1 MRHMTEARFAPGVAG
16 LLLALIITVGV
27 YWPGLQG
34 AYVFD
39 DFPNIVNNEALHLE
53 HFAPADLSRA
63 ALSSPS
69 SEFKRPLASLSFAF
83 NHLATGLD
91 PFWMKLTN
99 LVIHL
104 LNGALIFLLS
114 ARLLKFATGNAEPKR
129 ADATA
134 ALVAAAWLLLPI
146 NLTAVL
152 YVVQRMESLAHLFVL
167 LGLLGYL
174 AGRQRMLAGRP
185 GLLICIASL
194 IIPTALGALVKEAAV
209 ILPFYAF
216 CMEGLLFGFRTGNGR
231 DKRLVALSFI
241 VLFLP
246 LAVGLAWLLPSVLNP
261 ATWAA
266 RDFTL
271 ATRLMSEAR
280 IIAGYIPWTL
290 LPNPEW
296 LSFYHDDFAASQG
309 LLSPPTTLGGALL
322 LAALTLLAWVVR
334 FRAPLVSL
342 GWAFYL
348 GGHLLTGTILPLDLI
363 YEHRNYFP
371 SFGLL
376 LIVIPVLAVPR
387 ASMLA
392 LPRYALLGALLL
404 ASASVTAMTAHSWGE
419 PLRLAKE
426 LAARNPESPRAQYE
440 LGLTYVVYSRYQP
453 DSPFITLARDQL
465 EVAAGLPRASILP
478 EQALIMMSAK
488 TGLPQ
493 KEAWWDGMIAKLSW
507 KKPSVDDVGAI
518 LSLAQCS
525 YEPNCPLPAG
535 RMLDVFLAALDHP
548 HPSPRLLAG
557 YATYAWNALGD
568 QTLARTLAEAAVEG
582 APREPAFRVTLVQ
595 ILLATRSLDDARSAL
610 GELKALDAGGRLNP
624 EIAPLERR
632 LLELEIEELPVP
644 R

>member
-1 MRHMTEARFAPGVAG
+1 MRQMTETRFAPGTAG
-16 LLLALIITVGV
+16 LVLALIVTIGV
-27 YWPGLQG
+27 YWSGLQG

-53 HFAPADLSRA
+53 RFTMADLSRA
-63 ALSSPS
+63 ALSSPA

-83 NHLATGLD
+83 NHLASGLD

-104 LNGALIFLLS
+104 LNGGLIFLLS
-114 ARLLKFATGNAEPKR
+114 ARLLRLTGKTDPRWAG
-129 ADATA
+129 ATA

-174 AGRQRMLAGRP
+174 AGRQRMRSGQS

-194 IIPTALGALVKEAAV
+194 TVPTALGVLVKEPAV
-209 ILPFYAF
+209 MLPFYAF
-216 CMEGLLFGFRTGNGR
+216 CMEGLLFGFRTDNDNAR
-231 DKRLVALSFI
+231 DKRILALFSA

-246 LAVGLAWLLPSVLNP
+246 LVVGLAWLLPSVLNP

-280 IIAGYIPWTL
+280 IVAGYIPWTL
-290 LPNPEW
+290 IPNPEW
-296 LSFYHDDFAASQG
+296 LSFYHDDFEPSQG
-309 LLSPPTTLGGALL
+309 LLSPATTLGGALL
-322 LAALTLLAWVVR
+322 LAALTLLAWIAR
-334 FRAPLVSL
+334 KHAPLASL

-348 GGHLLTGTILPLDLI
+348 GGHLLTGTILPLDLA

-376 LIVIPVLAVPR
+376 LIAIPLLVVPR
-387 ASMLA
+387 ASTLA
-392 LPRYALLGALLL
+392 LSRYAILAAFLL
-404 ASASVTAMTAHSWGE
+404 ASASVTALTAYSWGE

-426 LAARNPESPRAQYE
+426 LAARNLASPRAQYE
-440 LGLTYVVYSRYQP
+440 LGFTYIVYSRYQP
-453 DSPFITLARDQL
+453 DSPYISLARDQL
-465 EVAAGLPRASILP
+465 QAAAELPRASILP

-493 KEAWWDGMIAKLSW
+493 MEPWWDRMISKLGR
-507 KKPSVDDVGAI
+507 KKPSVDDVGGL
-518 LSLAQCS
+518 LSLARCS
-525 YEPNCPLPAG
+525 YEPDCPLPRH
-535 RMLDVFLAALDHP
+535 RMLKAFLAALDHP
-548 HPSPRLLAG
+548 QPSPRLLGG

-568 QTLARTLAEAAVEG
+568 PALAQSMAEAAVEA
-582 APREPAFRVTLVQ
+582 APLEPAYRITLIQ
-595 ILLATRSLDDARSAL
+595 ILLAAQRTDEAQAAL
-610 GELKALDAGGRLNP
+610 QELEALNAGGRLAQ
-624 EIAPLERR
+624 EIASLSAR
-632 LLELEIEELPVP
+632 LRDEEQANTP